1 MNSTNLDI
9 DSIDEELSAA
19 ILSAINDYE
28 EEIRLRNLSQ
38 PTNKWRLRGRLSQ
51 MSNRIPTDS
60 KYKSHPQNSIALTNN
75 YRRSY

>member
-1 MNSTNLDI
+1 MNSINLDI
-9 DSIDEELSAA
+9 DSMDEELSAA

-38 PTNKWRLRGRLSQ
+38 PTNKWRLRGRLAQ
-51 MSNRIPTDS
+51 MSNRTPINS
-60 KYKSHPQNSIALTNN
+60 KYKSHPQNSVALTNN

>member
-9 DSIDEELSAA
+9 ESIDEELSAA

-38 PTNKWRLRGRLSQ
+38 PTNKWRFRGRLSQ
-51 MSNRIPTDS
+51 MSKRRPTDS

>member
-9 DSIDEELSAA
+9 DSIDGELSAA

-51 MSNRIPTDS
+51 MSSRTPMDS
-60 KYKSHPQNSIALTNN
+60 KYKSHPQNSMAISNN

>member
-19 ILSAINDYE
+19 ILSVINDYE
-28 EEIRLRNLSQ
+28 EEIRLRNLSEQ
-38 PTNKWRLRGRLSQ
+38 TNKWRLRGRLSQ
-51 MSNRIPTDS
+51 VSNRIPTDS
-60 KYKSHPQNSIALTNN
+60 KYKRHHQKSIALTNN